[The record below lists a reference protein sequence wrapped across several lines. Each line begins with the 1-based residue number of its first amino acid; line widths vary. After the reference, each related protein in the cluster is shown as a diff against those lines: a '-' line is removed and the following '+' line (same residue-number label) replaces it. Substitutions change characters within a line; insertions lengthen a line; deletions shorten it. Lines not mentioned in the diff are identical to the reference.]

1 MIVPCTQCQAK
12 LKLDETKLKPG
23 SYTIT
28 CPKCQTKNKA
38 VIAAPEPEPPKET
51 PLPREAPPTEVGWL
65 VVHDE
70 NTEAQTHPLKL
81 GKNVV
86 GRLSESKPCDVM
98 IDTEDLRMSRNHS
111 IVEVT
116 LKPNGQYEYLIY
128 DCGSTNGTYINGDT
142 NKKLTEYDL
151 LYLRDGDTI
160 QMGRTK
166 MVLKTQKVVPNAAQ
180 AAQVV
185 GKQGFNKTVIV

>member
-38 VIAAPEPEPPKET
+38 VIAAPEPEPPKENRPPQET
-51 PLPREAPPTEVGWL
+51 PPTEVGWL

-111 IVEVT
+111 IVEVAI
-116 LKPNGQYEYLIY
+116 KPNGQYEYLIY

-142 NKKLTEYDL
+142 AKKLTEYDL

-185 GKQGFNKTVIV
+185 GKQGFNKTVII

>member
-1 MIVPCTQCQAK
+1 M
-12 LKLDETKLKPG
+12 
-23 SYTIT
+23 
-28 CPKCQTKNKA
+28 
-38 VIAAPEPEPPKET
+38 
-51 PLPREAPPTEVGWL
+51 
-65 VVHDE
+65 
-70 NTEAQTHPLKL
+70 
-81 GKNVV
+81 V

-111 IVEVT
+111 IVEVAI
-116 LKPNGQYEYLIY
+116 KPNGQYEYLIY

>member
-12 LKLDETKLKPG
+12 LKLDETKLSPG

-38 VIAAPEPEPPKET
+38 VVAAPEPEPAKEN
-51 PLPREAPPTEVGWL
+51 LPALDAPSTEVGWL

-116 LKPNGQYEYLIY
+116 IKPNGQYEYLIY